1 MKNVLLIRLG
11 RFGRH
16 LAMQLSELGHQVMA
30 VDRDE
35 ERINE
40 CMPFVTNAQIGDS
53 TRMDFL
59 RSLGVGNYDV
69 CYVTISG
76 DFQNSLETT
85 SLLKEL
91 GAKYAVSRTERD
103 VQAKFLLRNG
113 ADAVTYP
120 EKQLA
125 KWAAIR
131 YTANHIFSYIE
142 LGEKHAIIE
151 IAVPG
156 SWQGHSISEL
166 DIRRKYGVN
175 IPGVKRNDKTDVNI
189 SPETVLDS
197 SLTLLV
203 LGQPL
208 PMCLALGAIAAAT
221 APEAT
226 LMVVRQYKANGPVTR
241 MLLPVVAMDDALG
254 LMLYAIMMA
263 IARTLDSGAALSVM
277 TLLVKPLIEIV
288 GSLVMGVLIGTVM
301 VFCLRFFHSRGNKLT
316 MTILVV
322 FLAVGLSTMLDLSSL
337 LVCMMI
343 GATMINVSNDSSALL
358 EQCDRFTPPL
368 FLLFFVLSGAS
379 LDLSVLPTVGVVGI
393 AYVLSRAIGKS
404 LGATI
409 GAAIEKCDKNI
420 IRYLGMTL
428 IPQAGV
434 AIGMARMCLTDL
446 PAYGPT
452 INAVVLAGTLIYEL
466 TGPVITKIALTKAGE
481 IKEGGAKPAAV
492 TAAK

>member
-1 MKNVLLIRLG
+1 MVITAFEG
-11 RFGRH
+11 CV
-16 LAMQLSELGHQVMA
+16 A
-30 VDRDE
+30 
-35 ERINE
+35 
-40 CMPFVTNAQIGDS
+40 
-53 TRMDFL
+53 
-59 RSLGVGNYDV
+59 
-69 CYVTISG
+69 
-76 DFQNSLETT
+76 
-85 SLLKEL
+85 SLL
-91 GAKYAVSRTERD
+91 V
-103 VQAKFLLRNG
+103 F
-113 ADAVTYP
+113 
-120 EKQLA
+120 
-125 KWAAIR
+125 
-131 YTANHIFSYIE
+131 
-142 LGEKHAIIE
+142 
-151 IAVPG
+151 
-156 SWQGHSISEL
+156 
-166 DIRRKYGVN
+166 
-175 IPGVKRNDKTDVNI
+175 
-189 SPETVLDS
+189 
-197 SLTLLV
+197 LTLLA

-221 APEAT
+221 APAAT

-288 GSLVMGVLIGTVM
+288 GSLAMGVLIGTVM

-316 MTILVV
+316 MTILIV

-343 GATMINVSNDSSALL
+343 GATMINVSNDSPALL